1 MITWPQRYDDVVLR
15 TRQTPTGRYIR
26 HMDIFIALAA
36 YIGCVIVSILT
47 ADFITGLMH
56 WAEDT
61 WLRPGKSDVLD
72 RFIVNDNI
80 DHHRS
85 PGKIRAGAYW
95 ATNRVCIALAVVVG
109 AILAAFHVH
118 AWEPYFVL
126 TLLSQSNQV
135 HLWAHSSRPPMPV
148 KWLQRTGLL
157 QSTAHHAE
165 HHKRPYASRFCTMTE
180 FLNPI
185 LDRIRFWHALESI
198 VVYFGGTVQRATP
211 ARGGY

>member
-1 MITWPQRYDDVVLR
+1 
-15 TRQTPTGRYIR
+15 
-26 HMDIFIALAA
+26 MDIFIAIAA
-36 YIGCVIVSILT
+36 YAGCVLVSILT

-61 WLRPGKSDVLD
+61 WLRPGKSAVLD
-72 RFIVNDNI
+72 KYIVNDNI

-95 ATNRVCIALAVVVG
+95 ATNRVCIILALVVG
-109 AILAAFHVH
+109 AAFALFHVH
-118 AWEPYFVL
+118 LWEPYFVL
-126 TLLSQSNQV
+126 ALLSQSNQI
-135 HLWAHSSRPPMPV
+135 HLWAHSSRPPGPV
-148 KWLQRTGLL
+148 RALQRTGLL

-165 HHKRPYASRFCTMTE
+165 HHKRPYASRFCTMTG

-185 LDRIRFWHALESI
+185 LDRVRFWRALEAAI
-198 VVYFGGTVQRATP
+198 VALGGTVQRATP